1 MRNTHPWPWCLLLLF
16 AGCLPTPAP
25 PPEQAPPAPVGNR
38 PQTQETETVDAE
50 VGVGKSSQ
58 NLGKFDSGVQKAV
71 ASPAQALVR
80 TKEMAAFDLQV
91 KPTLEAY
98 RALHGNYPKTEKEFW
113 DTIKGVKLPELPAG
127 HKYVY
132 DPKEGK
138 LKVERPKSD

>member
-1 MRNTHPWPWCLLLLF
+1 MRNTHPWPWCLVLLF
-16 AGCLPTPAP
+16 AGCIPTPAP

-91 KPTLEAY
+91 NQRWTPTEHCTA
-98 RALHGNYPKTEKEFW
+98 
-113 DTIKGVKLPELPAG
+113 TIRRRK
-127 HKYVY
+127 
-132 DPKEGK
+132 
-138 LKVERPKSD
+138 KSFGTRSRE